1 MTASSGCDCGNSLSV
16 YPSLDGGSSWESWHV
31 FLPRS
36 GHVGG
41 GAIVLFDLHITGGDG
56 KATAAAAWRRAS
68 GGKEG
73 EGASIGQALDSAII
87 PPALPHSLPPRP
99 PLFRDRAGD
108 EESGDSVYGGRP
120 SHALPCRGL
129 AGNIQEEGRRTVGLA
144 TLPQI
149 VFAVAA
155 FPSLGPPL
163 LIPLAIESPPA
174 LRYPTDRGTLYV
186 STSMLCACTCRTS
199 SFPFLARAIAR
210 PPRASTTHARQRG

>member
-16 YPSLDGGSSWESWHV
+16 YPSLDGGYSWHV

-56 KATAAAAWRRAS
+56 KATAAATWRRAS

-129 AGNIQEEGRRTVGLA
+129 AGNIQEEGGRTVGLA

-155 FPSLGPPL
+155 FPSLGAPSLSRSQSNRPL
-163 LIPLAIESPPA
+163 L
-174 LRYPTDRGTLYV
+174 
-186 STSMLCACTCRTS
+186 
-199 SFPFLARAIAR
+199 
-210 PPRASTTHARQRG
+210 

>member
-1 MTASSGCDCGNSLSV
+1 MSSSLALAMLAAAPLSFLICT
-16 YPSLDGGSSWESWHV
+16 SLV
-31 FLPRS
+31 
-36 GHVGG
+36 
-41 GAIVLFDLHITGGDG
+41 
-56 KATAAAAWRRAS
+56 ATAKRLLLHAAWRRAS

-129 AGNIQEEGRRTVGLA
+129 AGNIQEEGGRTVGLA

-155 FPSLGPPL
+155 FPSLGAPSLSRSQSNRPL
-163 LIPLAIESPPA
+163 L
-174 LRYPTDRGTLYV
+174 
-186 STSMLCACTCRTS
+186 
-199 SFPFLARAIAR
+199 
-210 PPRASTTHARQRG
+210 

>member
-1 MTASSGCDCGNSLSV
+1 MRSHLPVRGPRSGCTRVPPSAWSASSLSVSPNEYLAISNSLSLL
-16 YPSLDGGSSWESWHV
+16 PLPQLRHHDGCQRVRWRQQSVCREMVGSSRHV
-31 FLPRS
+31 SLPRT

-56 KATAAAAWRRAS
+56 KATAAAACRRAS

-129 AGNIQEEGRRTVGLA
+129 AGNI
-144 TLPQI
+144 
-149 VFAVAA
+149 
-155 FPSLGPPL
+155 
-163 LIPLAIESPPA
+163 
-174 LRYPTDRGTLYV
+174 
-186 STSMLCACTCRTS
+186 
-199 SFPFLARAIAR
+199 
-210 PPRASTTHARQRG
+210 